1 MFKDNRFS
9 ASADSSDDFDQIII
23 VKASDFGKI
32 LFSDD
37 HPYYLQTIYIEN
49 NIKLFRNSQYYF
61 ELRKKSK
68 LFSIGLNS
76 SKLSGNV
83 RFAIYTHLD
92 QEMLQA
98 TAEDPADVFKKVDA
112 AARKKQK
119 LASKVLWFPKTGG

>member
-9 ASADSSDDFDQIII
+9 ASADSSDDFDQIVI
-23 VKASDFGKI
+23 VKASDYGKI

-98 TAEDPADVFKKVDA
+98 PAEDPADVFKKVDA